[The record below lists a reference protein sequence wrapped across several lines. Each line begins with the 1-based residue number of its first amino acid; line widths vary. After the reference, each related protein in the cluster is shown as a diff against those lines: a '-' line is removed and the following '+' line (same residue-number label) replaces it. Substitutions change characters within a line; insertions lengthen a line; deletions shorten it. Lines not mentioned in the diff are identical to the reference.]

1 MALRT
6 SNPTLRGETFNRYAY
21 LTGTNPAERMTLA
34 GTLNKCII
42 LLALAIGTAGL
53 SWYLVANSRP
63 LAFPILISSGI
74 IGLVLALVAS
84 FKPQAAP
91 TVAPIYALVEGF
103 FLGVTSY
110 ILNTAYPGIVLQ
122 AIPITFGVM
131 LAMLA
136 LYRAGILRATP
147 TFVKVVVLA
156 TAAIALVYVVNLGM
170 MLFGVR
176 MPFLHD
182 ATPLGI
188 AISLGICVVAA
199 LNFIL
204 DFDLIEQGSE
214 QGAPKFM
221 EWYGAFALMVTLF
234 WLYVEILRLLSKLR
248 R

>member
-21 LTGTNPAERMTLA
+21 LTGTNPAERMTLT
-34 GTLNKCII
+34 GTLNKSLI
-42 LLALAIGTAGL
+42 LLALALGTATV
-53 SWYLVANSRP
+53 SWILVAGSRA
-63 LAFPILISSGI
+63 LAFPVLISSAI
-74 IGLVLALVAS
+74 VGLVLALVAS
-84 FKPQAAP
+84 FKPQTSP
-91 TVAPIYALVEGF
+91 IVAPIYALVQGF
-103 FLGVTSY
+103 FLGAISC
-110 ILNTAYPGIVLQ
+110 ILNAAYPGIVMQ

-131 LAMLA
+131 FAMLA
-136 LYRAGILRATP
+136 LYRAGILRASP

-156 TAAIALVYVVNLGM
+156 TSAIALVYIVNLGM
-170 MLFGVR
+170 LLFGAR
-176 MPFLHD
+176 MPFIHD

-204 DFDLIEQGSE
+204 DFDLIEKGSE
-214 QGAPKFM
+214 EGAPKFM

-234 WLYVEILRLLSKLR
+234 WLYVEILRLLAKLR